1 MLKFKTM
8 KKQNTHPTQALSL
21 VSYTRKLT
29 FFTAKFSHSLFLL
42 LFAILFSQ
50 ISFAQAPYIT
60 NATGSGSSGDLVT
73 SVDYLWNASHLE
85 SSICQR
91 SGNPPAIA
99 FVYDGT
105 LIGTNAASPEM
116 DAGITIADC
125 AGHSVSERF
134 VNFDYNGYYPSIFR
148 SPDVTLQQDGKKAI
162 VVFETDITEG
172 SMILE
177 LNIAYS
183 TSPPYITIS
192 QGYVLSVLMTLAGP
206 LNNIYSTNPRI
217 DGDQEYGSNDRF
229 AVVSAQ
235 NNGTNYEPIYSIY
248 EYDALNGTYSNNTSL
263 FPIAVS
269 NQLAWG
275 NPLNFDCINPN
286 IAIGHTSNNIPEC
299 VVSYVDGINT
309 NNNNTLVID
318 YIVNS
323 SSISN
328 VFSYPLPNDIF
339 WYGFENATR
348 ICSENGTSPT
358 FSSGNMS
365 WAMTMSVIEALT
377 IGTSTIPNHLL
388 YVNSNSLSPINFYI
402 DDILASAPYLQD
414 KACIDWMEHDAAVAW
429 VHEQDVN
436 TPMTQVN
443 QVVAVMNPLV
453 NTTFG
458 TPPYYYNYWE
468 QVYTTYNTI
477 TPSITTVGSPCDI
490 QATSICSD
498 LDLYASGGEY
508 VISEISCGKLYYKL
522 RTINATG
529 YRTNTTKMFNT
540 NLYPVPAND
549 ILNITATDIENISV
563 QDIYGHILLRST
575 LHTGTNTINTS
586 NFPTGNYFLIRT
598 SNAHNTLFSVS
609 H

>member
-116 DAGITIADC
+116 DAGITIADGS
-125 AGHSVSERF
+125 GHSVSERF
-134 VNFDYNGYYPSIFR
+134 VNFHYNAFSPSIFR
-148 SPDVTLQQDGKKAI
+148 KPDVTLQQDGKKAI

-177 LNIAYS
+177 LNITYL
-183 TSPPYITIS
+183 TSSPYITIT
-192 QGYVLSVLMTLAGP
+192 QGYVLSTLITIAAP
-206 LNNIYSTNPRI
+206 LNNINSTNPRI

-229 AVVSAQ
+229 AVVSVQ
-235 NNGTNYEPIYSIY
+235 YNTNSLQYEPKYSIY
-248 EYDALNGTYSNNTSL
+248 EYDAVNGNYSNINSGSC
-263 FPIAVS
+263 PNAVNNNS
-269 NQLAWG
+269 ALG
-275 NPLNFDCINPN
+275 TLSYDCINPD
-286 IAIGHTSNNIPEC
+286 IAIGHTGNNVPEC

-309 NNNNTLVID
+309 GASNTLNVNYID
-318 YIVNS
+318 YLGAV
-323 SSISN
+323 SN
-328 VFSYPLPNDIF
+328 VLSYPLPSNIF
-339 WYGFENATR
+339 WNGFDNATK
-348 ICSENGTSPT
+348 ICSENGFNTP
-358 FSSGNMS
+358 FSTTYMR
-365 WAMTMSVIEALT
+365 WAMTMSVIDASN

-388 YVNSNSLSPINFYI
+388 YVNSNNLTPLYI

-414 KACIDWMEHDAAVAW
+414 KACIDWMENDAAVAW
-429 VHEQDVN
+429 VHEQNVN
-436 TPMTQVN
+436 TPPTQVN
-443 QVVAVMNPLV
+443 QVVAVMNPFI
-453 NTTFG
+453 NTSTG
-458 TPPYYYNYWE
+458 PPYYYNYWE
-468 QVYTTYNTI
+468 QVYTTWNTI

-529 YRTNTTKMFNT
+529 YKTNTTKMFNT

-563 QDIYGHILLRST
+563 HDIYGHILMHST
-575 LHTGTNTINTS
+575 LHTGTNSINTS
-586 NFPTGNYFLIRT
+586 DFPTGNYFLVRNGN
-598 SNAHNTLFSVS
+598 SPNNLFSVI